1 VTAEIVGISRS
12 HVRRPSPPPPAST
25 APVAPRPSGGGPVIR
40 SIRELWEYRYLI
52 WNLAQ
57 RDLRSRYKKSVLG
70 WLWSLLNPA
79 STLIIY
85 TVVFG
90 TLLQND
96 PLPADNGTRIF
107 GLYLFAGLVV
117 WNFFNLVVTGS
128 ITALASSGQLLK
140 KVYFPPSA
148 PAVANLL
155 TSLSQVLI
163 EMAILA
169 LFMVAFGNASFYMFL
184 FPVVVVLTGLFALG
198 LGLWVSILNL
208 FYRDV
213 GYLVT
218 IALNVWFYAT
228 PVIYPIELA
237 AKHQLFGVR
246 VDTILLANPITDLVE
261 INRQLFYFN
270 RWPDLWHLTIVVVAT
285 AASLVFGTFMF
296 NRKAQYVSE
305 EV

>member
-1 VTAEIVGISRS
+1 MLLTSSSGRVPGMI
-12 HVRRPSPPPPAST
+12 AST
-25 APVAPRPSGGGPVIR
+25 
-40 SIRELWEYRYLI
+40 RELWEYRYLI

-85 TVVFG
+85 TIVFG
-90 TLLQND
+90 TLLKAEPPPAAND
-96 PLPADNGTRIF
+96 GSYY

-128 ITALASSGQLLK
+128 ISALAGSGGLLK

-155 TSLSQVLI
+155 VSLSQVVI
-163 EMAILA
+163 EMLILA
-169 LFMVAFGNASFYMFL
+169 AFIVLYGNASPFMLL
-184 FPVVVVLTGLFALG
+184 FPVVIALTGLFALG
-198 LGLWVSILNL
+198 IGLWVSILNL

-228 PVIYPIELA
+228 PIIYTFAMLEGHSVMGIDAETL
-237 AKHQLFGVR
+237 VR
-246 VDTILLANPITDLVE
+246 LNPITELVE
-261 INRQLFYFN
+261 INRYLFYFN
-270 RWPDLWHLTIVVVAT
+270 DWPGARAVVYVLIAT
-285 AASLVFGTFMF
+285 VISLVFGTYMF
-296 NRKAQYVSE
+296 NRKAQFVSE

>member
-1 VTAEIVGISRS
+1 MLLTSSPSR
-12 HVRRPSPPPPAST
+12 VPGMIAST
-25 APVAPRPSGGGPVIR
+25 
-40 SIRELWEYRYLI
+40 RELWEYRYLV

-90 TLLQND
+90 TLLGTE
-96 PLPADNGTRIF
+96 PLAPRDGKEGSY

-128 ITALASSGQLLK
+128 ISALATSGSLLK
-140 KVYFPPSA
+140 KVYFPASA
-148 PAVANLL
+148 PALANLL
-155 TSLSQVLI
+155 VSLSQVII

-169 LFMVAFGNASFYMFL
+169 AFMIGWGNASPYMLL
-184 FPVVVVLTGLFALG
+184 FPIVVVFTGLFAVG
-198 LGLWVSILNL
+198 IGLWVSILNL

-213 GYLVT
+213 GYLVG
-218 IALNVWFYAT
+218 IALNVLFYAT
-228 PVIYPIELA
+228 PIIYPLTLLEN
-237 AKHQLFGVR
+237 KHVLGMDALTLVK
-246 VDTILLANPITDLVE
+246 LNPITDLVE
-261 INRQLFYFN
+261 INRQIFYFGK
-270 RWPDLWHLTIVVVAT
+270 WPSGQPLLYVVLAT
-285 AASLVFGTFMF
+285 VASLAFGTYMF

-305 EV
+305 EI

>member
-1 VTAEIVGISRS
+1 M
-12 HVRRPSPPPPAST
+12 
-25 APVAPRPSGGGPVIR
+25 IR
-40 SIRELWEYRYLI
+40 SVRELWEYRYLI

-57 RDLRSRYKKSVLG
+57 RDLRSRYKKSLLG

-90 TLLQND
+90 LLLKSN
-96 PLPADNGTRIF
+96 PPNAHNGKASF
-107 GLYLFAGLVV
+107 GLFLFAALVV

-128 ITALASSGQLLK
+128 ISALASSGQLLK
-140 KVYFPPSA
+140 KVYFPASA

-163 EMAILA
+163 EMFILA
-169 LFMVAFGNASFYMFL
+169 VFMFWFGNLSAFVLL
-184 FPVVVVLTGLFALG
+184 FPLVVVLTGLFALG
-198 LGLWVSILNL
+198 IGLWVSILNL

-213 GYLVT
+213 GYLVA
-218 IALNVWFYAT
+218 IALNVWFYFT
-228 PVIYPIELA
+228 PIIYPLSLLGGPQADGSEKEYLTVL
-237 AKHQLFGVR
+237 HGVR
-246 VDTILLANPITDLVE
+246 ASTLLQLNPVTELVE
-261 INRQLFYFN
+261 INRDLFYLN
-270 RWPDLWHLTIVVVAT
+270 RWPDPAHIAYVLVAT
-285 AASLVFGTFMF
+285 IISLAFGSYMF

>member
-1 VTAEIVGISRS
+1 MLLTPGSSRVPVLS
-12 HVRRPSPPPPAST
+12 ST
-25 APVAPRPSGGGPVIR
+25 
-40 SIRELWEYRYLI
+40 RELWEYRYLI

-57 RDLRSRYKKSVLG
+57 RDLRARYKKSVLG

-90 TLLQND
+90 TLLGAD
-96 PLPADNGTRIF
+96 PPPAANEGQYYS
-107 GLYLFAGLVV
+107 LYLFAGLVV

-128 ITALASSGQLLK
+128 ITALAGSGQLLK
-140 KVYFPPSA
+140 KVYFPASA

-155 TSLSQVLI
+155 VSLSQVVI

-169 LFMVAFGNASFYMFL
+169 FFMILIGNASAFMLL
-184 FPVVVVLTGLFALG
+184 FPIVIALTGLFALG
-198 LGLWVSILNL
+198 IGLWVSILNL

-228 PVIYPIELA
+228 PIIYTFKNLEDHSLLGIDATTL
-237 AKHQLFGVR
+237 VR
-246 VDTILLANPITDLVE
+246 LNPITELVE
-261 INRQLFYFN
+261 INRYLFYFN
-270 RWPDLWHLTIVVVAT
+270 DWPGGLSVLYAVIAT
-285 AASLVFGTFMF
+285 VISLVFGSYMF
-296 NRKAQYVSE
+296 SRKAQFVSE

>member
-1 VTAEIVGISRS
+1 MLLTPTSSRG
-12 HVRRPSPPPPAST
+12 PA
-25 APVAPRPSGGGPVIR
+25 VIA
-40 SIRELWEYRYLI
+40 SARELVQYRYLI

-85 TVVFG
+85 TIVFG
-90 TLLQND
+90 TLLGVPQ
-96 PLPADNGTRIF
+96 LPAANGETNY

-128 ITALASSGQLLK
+128 ITALSTSGGLLK
-140 KVYFPPSA
+140 KVYFPASA

-155 TSLSQVLI
+155 VSLSQVVI
-163 EMAILA
+163 EMGILA
-169 LFMVAFGNASFYMFL
+169 VFIIAFRNASPFMLL

-198 LGLWVSILNL
+198 IGLWVSILNL

-218 IALNVWFYAT
+218 IALNVLFYAT
-228 PVIYPIELA
+228 PIIYPLA
-237 AKHQLFGVR
+237 TLENKH
-246 VDTILLANPITDLVE
+246 ILGFDAAAVMKLNPLTDLVE
-261 INRQLFYFN
+261 INRSLFYHN
-270 RWPDLWHLTIVVVAT
+270 RLPGPWFLGFTVFATIV
-285 AASLVFGTFMF
+285 SLVFGTYMF
-296 NRKAQYVSE
+296 NRKAQFVSE
-305 EV
+305 EI